1 MSPEMPNTSDP
12 KPFVPFEP
20 GMSFRGTAKDHG
32 TCRLCGQS
40 YQPSD
45 HVNWNPRVKGSV
57 CHAGC
62 YAKYGS
68 PTPLAKR
75 SVRSVRTV
83 PPPAIGANVALGA
96 TLAAEIAPY
105 LESRFA
111 ATVTR
116 DEVRDMV
123 KTYVDARIRELFQ
136 TTISSL

>member
-1 MSPEMPNTSDP
+1 MSPEIDTSNL
-12 KPFVPFEP
+12 KPFVSFEP

-45 HVNWNPRVKGSV
+45 HVNWNARVKGTV

-75 SVRSVRTV
+75 SARSARTV
-83 PPPAIGANVALGA
+83 PPPAIAAKWSKHMSM
-96 TLAAEIAPY
+96 LA
-105 LESRFA
+105 FA
-111 ATVTR
+111 SFFKPQFR
-116 DEVRDMV
+116 DF
-123 KTYVDARIRELFQ
+123 KG
-136 TTISSL
+136 